1 MKPESFIIG
10 NICVGLIIVALSLFA
25 VPETIAQL
33 TSQPHVPGTSDS
45 TSRPIATNP
54 YNIESPRPDGW
65 IVDTSGILSNEARE
79 HISQVCEEVHQR
91 LGKEMTVV
99 VINTTNG
106 KHHRQFATDLF
117 NYWGVGSS
125 MKNDGVLLFA
135 AMQDRQSELVLGDG
149 VDSDEN
155 VRVAQ
160 QIMDHVV
167 VPRFRED
174 DPGSAMYEG
183 IRACATRIYAVSDL
197 DAPPE
202 LPSAKLNRAALR
214 KHQRRLGLLPWLL
227 GVLGLAGVGSVFG
240 GRYWMRYHQRY
251 CESCQNKMI
260 LLSETEDDA
269 HLDRGEIIEEQI
281 GSVDY
286 DVWAC
291 LGCKEV
297 LKIRYGKLW
306 TRYSTCPQCRYR
318 TRGKVSRTI
327 RQATTFRGGVVQ
339 VDESC
344 QNCTYQHSHTYR
356 TPRIAK
362 VKTSSGGFG
371 GSFGGGGSSSGFGG
385 GSSSGRGASGGW

>member
-1 MKPESFIIG
+1 MNPKTIFTSLAYLWP
-10 NICVGLIIVALSLFA
+10 LLVALAIVTPQETFA
-25 VPETIAQL
+25 QITTQSNVAEAASPAN
-33 TSQPHVPGTSDS
+33 
-45 TSRPIATNP
+45 RPIATNP
-54 YNIESPRPDGW
+54 YNIASPRPEGW

-135 AMQDRQSELVLGDG
+135 AMQDRQSELILGDG
-149 VDSDEN
+149 VDTDEN

-214 KHQRRLGLLPWLL
+214 THQQRLGLLPWLL

-251 CESCQNKMI
+251 CESCQNKMM
-260 LLSETEDDA
+260 LLSETEDDE
-269 HLDRGEIIEEQI
+269 HLDRGEIAEERI

-291 LGCKEV
+291 LACEQV

-318 TRGKVSRTI
+318 TRGKITRTI
-327 RQATTFRGGVVQ
+327 QQATTYRGGVVR

-344 QNCTYQHSHTYR
+344 QNCTYENSHTYR
-356 TPRIAK
+356 TPRI
-362 VKTSSGGFG
+362 VRTKTSTGGFG